1 MDDRT
6 LLSELAHEVK
16 EAERE
21 ELLKKLKGRQ
31 APSSSAGIPFR
42 EIKDSHEE
50 EKKIEYNEKR
60 IRTLRQKYEKLSL
73 LQKFLVFCKQLFKR
87 IDFNKA
93 VEMTLLEN
101 LGNSLSSPPTPM
113 ISSDGFTLT
122 NIFADQIALL
132 HESLNQMKTFL
143 KSVEGE
149 NEPGDF
155 YFFAFEEI

>member
-101 LGNSLSSPPTPM
+101 LGNSL
-113 ISSDGFTLT
+113 
-122 NIFADQIALL
+122 
-132 HESLNQMKTFL
+132 
-143 KSVEGE
+143 
-149 NEPGDF
+149 
-155 YFFAFEEI
+155 